1 VRDVLPKPVMT
12 NVKSLIFL
20 TSLLLAVVSPLS
32 AQPAKAKDATTK
44 ASSVTDLKPVAATD
58 PSTASSTVDPATCIK
73 PEDVKATQAPVSDE
87 KSSPASPVA
96 KAEAGDD
103 ATAAEP
109 VSDSDANFM
118 KDKLKLMLGGK
129 SAPAPDQPQQ
139 CVIDEAREK

>member
-1 VRDVLPKPVMT
+1 MCDDLPKPVMT
-12 NVKSLIFL
+12 NIKSSIFL

-32 AQPAKAKDATTK
+32 AQPAKAKEATTK
-44 ASSVTDLKPVAATD
+44 ASSVTELKSVTASD
-58 PSTASSTVDPATCIK
+58 PSPASAAVDPATCIK
-73 PEDVKATQAPVSDE
+73 PDDVKATQATVNDE
-87 KSSPASPVA
+87 KSSPSSPVA

-109 VSDSDANFM
+109 ASDSDANFM

-139 CVIDEAREK
+139 CVIDEAKEK